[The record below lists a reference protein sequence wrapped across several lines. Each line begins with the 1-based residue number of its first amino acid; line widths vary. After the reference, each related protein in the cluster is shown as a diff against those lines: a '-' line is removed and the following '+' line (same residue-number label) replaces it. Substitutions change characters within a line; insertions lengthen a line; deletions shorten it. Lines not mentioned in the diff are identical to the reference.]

1 VKVNI
6 KLSSILRESLAA
18 ELSTLA
24 SESNSRI
31 DFIKRVTTTYPE
43 IKTLPDWKKWLI
55 TLYNGP
61 TSHESSVGYDHEVKM
76 AQQQLREIVRCAIEL
91 SKSIGPYERDLPG
104 WIQDHI
110 SQSYNYINQAKVG
123 YHEL

>member
-1 VKVNI
+1 VNI
-6 KLSSILRESLAA
+6 KLSSILQESLAA

-24 SESNSRI
+24 SESNSHT
-31 DFIKRVTTTYPE
+31 DFIKRVIDTYPE
-43 IKTLPDWKKWLI
+43 ITTLPDWKKWLI
-55 TLYNGP
+55 ALYKAP

-76 AQQQLREIVRCAIEL
+76 AQQQLREIVRCAVEL
-91 SKSIGPYERDLPG
+91 SKLIGPNERNLPG

-110 SQSYNYINQAKVG
+110 TQSYNYINQAKVG

>member
-1 VKVNI
+1 M
-6 KLSSILRESLAA
+6 KLSSILWESLAA

-24 SESNSRI
+24 SESDSAM
-31 DFIKRVTTTYPE
+31 DFVNRVARVYPE
-43 IKTLPDWKKWLI
+43 IKKMPDWKEWLLA
-55 TLYNGP
+55 LYTP
-61 TSHESSVGYDHEVKM
+61 PSVPESVTGVDHEVKM
-76 AQQQLREIVRCAIEL
+76 AQQQLREIARAAVEL
-91 SKSIGPYERDLPG
+91 SKMIGTTERDLPG